1 MMLTNRPRYKNMPSM
16 QFPHSI
22 LPNFAMAGQKL
33 CNFDNM
39 HIFGPESDAASILE
53 KGFEDGQVGF
63 VCRDVVSS

>member
-1 MMLTNRPRYKNMPSM
+1 M